1 MQNGETKPEKMEME
15 DGEMDEKKRQVSFQ
29 ALLYNIDFTAL
40 TLQHCCYFITFVSI
54 GTITS
59 SLNSLLIYMIL

>member
-15 DGEMDEKKRQVSFQ
+15 DGEMDEKKRQVSVQ

-40 TLQHCCYFITFVSI
+40 FCTVVVTL
-54 GTITS
+54 
-59 SLNSLLIYMIL
+59 

>member
-1 MQNGETKPEKMEME
+1 MEME

-40 TLQHCCYFITFVSI
+40 FCKVVVTL
-54 GTITS
+54 
-59 SLNSLLIYMIL
+59 